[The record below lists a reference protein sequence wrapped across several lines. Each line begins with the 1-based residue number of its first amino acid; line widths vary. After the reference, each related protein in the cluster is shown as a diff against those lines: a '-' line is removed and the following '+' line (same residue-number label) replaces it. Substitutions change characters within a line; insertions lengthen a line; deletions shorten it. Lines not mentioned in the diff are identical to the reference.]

1 MQDDVLFVI
10 LSIIGFLLVS
20 GTFIHY
26 IIKAMTYRND
36 DDQE

>member
-1 MQDDVLFVI
+1 MQDDVLFAI
-10 LSIIGFLLVS
+10 LGIIGFLLVS

-36 DDQE
+36 DQE